1 MDEIKE
7 FYKLNSYQT
16 PLTEELKKSLPKE
29 VWLDLIESITSIQF
43 IKNIVLPE
51 NERGFAKNI

>member
-16 PLTEELKKSLPKE
+16 PLTEELKKSVPRE
-29 VWLDLIESITSIQF
+29 VWLELIDFLSSVEF
-43 IKNIVLPE
+43 IKRLIAPE
-51 NERGFAKNI
+51 